1 MALTGKQR
9 RYLRGLGHG
18 LEAVV
23 HVGKDGVS
31 DAVTAALG
39 QALDTHELVKV
50 KLGQNTPEDRH
61 SAADELAARTHSE
74 LVQVLGKA
82 ILLYRAHPDEP
93 RIALPG

>member
-1 MALTGKQR
+1 MSLTGKQR
-9 RYLRGLGHG
+9 RYLRGLGHA

-31 DAVTAALG
+31 DAVTTTLG
-39 QALDTHELVKV
+39 QALETHELVKV

-61 SAADELAARTHSE
+61 SAADELAARTQSE

-82 ILLYRAHPDEP
+82 ILLYRAHPEEP
-93 RIALPG
+93 RIELPA